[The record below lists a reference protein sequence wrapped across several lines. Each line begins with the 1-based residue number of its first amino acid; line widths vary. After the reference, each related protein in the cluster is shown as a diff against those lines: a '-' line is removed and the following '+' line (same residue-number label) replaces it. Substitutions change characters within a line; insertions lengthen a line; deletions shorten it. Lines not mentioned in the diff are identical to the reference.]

1 MATILKTSP
10 GQLQAPAAF
19 TPDAAAA
26 TSAKPSFWDQVK
38 ARPPLDV
45 AGILRQTFNG
55 VYRQDGRQIGS
66 FQSMADLCA
75 GRWLVFKGE
84 TALPISALYIKT
96 LGGRL
101 LDVPTACAQE
111 SYGIP
116 AGASPAQRQA
126 ITTDQAKRQK
136 GPLASLPVT
145 LPSLPALPD
154 LGGDNARSVSTIALW
169 GALGLAG
176 VLLLT
181 ASPRRR
187 RR

>member
-1 MATILKTSP
+1 MPSAT
-10 GQLQAPAAF
+10 F

-26 TSAKPSFWDQVK
+26 TAAKPSLWDQVK

-55 VYRQDGRQIGS
+55 VYRQDGRQLGS
-66 FQSMADLCA
+66 FVTMADLCA

-84 TALPISALYIKT
+84 TALPISQLYIRE
-96 LGGRL
+96 LSGRL

-116 AGASPAQRQA
+116 AGATPTQRQA
-126 ITTDQAKRQK
+126 ITRDQARRQA

-145 LPSLPALPD
+145 PFPVTLPTFDFPD
-154 LGGDNARSVSTIALW
+154 LGGGNARTLSTVAFW
-169 GALGLAG
+169 GALGVAG
-176 VLLLT
+176 VLLFT
-181 ASPRRR
+181 SATSRRR
-187 RR
+187 R